1 MIVDLKQG
9 DIKVIMVKDL
19 SRLGRDYIGV
29 GDYIEQIFPLM
40 GVRFIAVNNSFDS
53 MKLNNGT
60 PGIEVAVSNLVNNM
74 YSRDIAKKIRAALE
88 TNWKNGKATCT
99 NVPFG
104 YVWNKKGGQRWE
116 IDPEA
121 AACVKKV
128 FELALSGRNTT
139 QIAYGMNEL
148 NLPTPGL
155 YAKRKNLLMGSNPII
170 APDSEMLWNAAIVWR
185 ILRRY
190 EYTGALVMGRR
201 KKIDVNTTSVRTLPE
216 DKWIIA
222 ENAHAAIVTKDEYY
236 QAQKAIR
243 NVTPIQYKV
252 GDDFALKGKICCGNC
267 NRQLRHE
274 RQYGEMVFY
283 CGYKRSAGKFSKCYG
298 GYYREYSVNAKV
310 ARAIK
315 TVFYALDVVN
325 QGMQK
330 KQSITVRCM
339 DIEDLEK
346 QAEAIRV
353 EQIKLYE
360 SYADGV
366 LLRDA
371 YIEKKKA
378 LSEKLAAL
386 QDSIRT
392 EKEEQECADE
402 LDEEIRAL
410 TKQASEKT
418 YIGGLTKE
426 CVDAFV
432 SMVYLY
438 DDQTMKIEFNCEDVI
453 RRALEKYGVY
463 QTLGFVLSNYFK
475 ETTRALRCL
484 NRAYQISGN
493 FIILET
499 LALTYYQ
506 HSIRDAFI
514 EEGSDKIDPARIHTD
529 AIEKA
534 RDALLRVFSAADE
547 MWLKGTFG
555 RAGLQIF
562 KCFYFMH
569 DNFRIYKHY
578 HDVMKYFDFPDG
590 ETKRD
595 IQLCYLD
602 VAIRKEPVNI
612 DDYDAL
618 TDHDKKFYELAI
630 LLEAPMRLFN
640 VGLDIQAPISEKELL
655 NVLTDGEK
663 RLQELIETQ
672 TDDRLGFDGVHTSF
686 ANLYGNGIMRF
697 QWHAISEVKRHC
709 ESIKNPTGIESFQ
722 IYIDELETYDF
733 KAIENRYKAFF
744 EKYDD
749 IISFEEWC
757 HFYIRHGE
765 YLKTKELYDSVFD
778 ERKYLIEDQ
787 PEYFYRSYI
796 DFTLA
801 HQFDLT
807 PALRC
812 FVEHSDEFKDIF
824 IYMSFEM
831 DLKFATC
838 TFNDPDQMLDD
849 VKILLDEG
857 LYTEADYNEKCLII
871 NMLNCRP
878 VQAEQYAGWAHG
890 MHPLLSSKYERML
903 LVWKGAQVM
912 PNTHWNSMQQWIAS
926 QMFDVYK
933 KEKWLRNPKDIL
945 FESCTSENKA
955 IVVDLWT
962 LYFFVKVQ
970 AQEVMSHFKT
980 IYITYDTVSMA
991 LQEINQVNDD
1001 DIRRVLIHLQRE
1013 GNVKLLSPTLE
1024 QQLTVR
1030 NPSYNFMEVHS
1041 ACLLA
1046 QELNCPAFVG
1056 EFRFEIPEQLRSKV
1070 IRPDNLKEVMDCVM
1084 DKKLL
1089 EAE

>member
-1 MIVDLKQG
+1 MIQLTDNLTISTIRSGKGDCVHICFIGSSGQPHNIIVDSGPTSSAGEFRNLLTSIIRSGETLDALIITHYDDDHIGGILKACDPGFTEIYFNAYAEATETENLSATQNQRLFHSLDRSKIHSSVLAG
-9 DIKVIMVKDL
+9 DEIAIDGARIIVHAPKPEML
-19 SRLGRDYIGV
+19 SRAMAKMEEANAQLASVSDWTCSLDDLMAKPYPSSDTSIANQSSIVFTFEYAGIRNLFC
-29 GDYIEQIFPLM
+29 GD
-40 GVRFIAVNNSFDS
+40 A
-53 MKLNNGT
+53 
-60 PGIEVAVSNLVNNM
+60 
-74 YSRDIAKKIRAALE
+74 
-88 TNWKNGKATCT
+88 W
-99 NVPFG
+99 
-104 YVWNKKGGQRWE
+104 
-116 IDPEA
+116 
-121 AACVKKV
+121 
-128 FELALSGRNTT
+128 
-139 QIAYGMNEL
+139 
-148 NLPTPGL
+148 
-155 YAKRKNLLMGSNPII
+155 
-170 APDSEMLWNAAIVWR
+170 
-185 ILRRY
+185 
-190 EYTGALVMGRR
+190 
-201 KKIDVNTTSVRTLPE
+201 
-216 DKWIIA
+216 A
-222 ENAHAAIVTKDEYY
+222 ENIPGGKYDLVKLPHHGS
-236 QAQKAIR
+236 IR
-243 NVTPIQYKV
+243 NISDALLSRIQA
-252 GDDFALKGKICCGNC
+252 DTFLIC
-267 NRQLRHE
+267 
-274 RQYGEMVFY
+274 
-283 CGYKRSAGKFSKCYG
+283 
-298 GYYREYSVNAKV
+298 
-310 ARAIK
+310 
-315 TVFYALDVVN
+315 
-325 QGMQK
+325 
-330 KQSITVRCM
+330 
-339 DIEDLEK
+339 
-346 QAEAIRV
+346 
-353 EQIKLYE
+353 
-360 SYADGV
+360 ADG
-366 LLRDA
+366 
-371 YIEKKKA
+371 
-378 LSEKLAAL
+378 
-386 QDSIRT
+386 T
-392 EKEEQECADE
+392 
-402 LDEEIRAL
+402 
-410 TKQASEKT
+410 
-418 YIGGLTKE
+418 
-426 CVDAFV
+426 
-432 SMVYLY
+432 
-438 DDQTMKIEFNCEDVI
+438 
-453 RRALEKYGVY
+453 Y

>member
-1 MIVDLKQG
+1 MIQLTDNLTISTIRSGKGDCVHICFIGSSGQPHNIIVDSGPTSSAGEFRNLLTSIIRSGETLDALIITHYDDDHIGGILKACDPGFTEIYFNTYAEATETENLSATQNQRLFHSLDRSKIHSSVLAG
-9 DIKVIMVKDL
+9 DEIAIDGARIIVHAPKPEML
-19 SRLGRDYIGV
+19 SRAMAKMEEANAQLASVSDWTCSLDDLMAKPYPSSDTSIANQSSIVFTFEYAGIRNLFC
-29 GDYIEQIFPLM
+29 GD
-40 GVRFIAVNNSFDS
+40 A
-53 MKLNNGT
+53 
-60 PGIEVAVSNLVNNM
+60 
-74 YSRDIAKKIRAALE
+74 
-88 TNWKNGKATCT
+88 W
-99 NVPFG
+99 
-104 YVWNKKGGQRWE
+104 
-116 IDPEA
+116 
-121 AACVKKV
+121 
-128 FELALSGRNTT
+128 
-139 QIAYGMNEL
+139 
-148 NLPTPGL
+148 
-155 YAKRKNLLMGSNPII
+155 
-170 APDSEMLWNAAIVWR
+170 
-185 ILRRY
+185 
-190 EYTGALVMGRR
+190 
-201 KKIDVNTTSVRTLPE
+201 
-216 DKWIIA
+216 A
-222 ENAHAAIVTKDEYY
+222 ENIPGGKYDLVKLPHHGS
-236 QAQKAIR
+236 IR
-243 NVTPIQYKV
+243 N
-252 GDDFALKGKICCGNC
+252 
-267 NRQLRHE
+267 
-274 RQYGEMVFY
+274 
-283 CGYKRSAGKFSKCYG
+283 
-298 GYYREYSVNAKV
+298 
-310 ARAIK
+310 
-315 TVFYALDVVN
+315 
-325 QGMQK
+325 
-330 KQSITVRCM
+330 
-339 DIEDLEK
+339 
-346 QAEAIRV
+346 
-353 EQIKLYE
+353 
-360 SYADGV
+360 
-366 LLRDA
+366 
-371 YIEKKKA
+371 
-378 LSEKLAAL
+378 
-386 QDSIRT
+386 
-392 EKEEQECADE
+392 
-402 LDEEIRAL
+402 
-410 TKQASEKT
+410 
-418 YIGGLTKE
+418 
-426 CVDAFV
+426 
-432 SMVYLY
+432 
-438 DDQTMKIEFNCEDVI
+438 
-453 RRALEKYGVY
+453 
-463 QTLGFVLSNYFK
+463 
-475 ETTRALRCL
+475 
-484 NRAYQISGN
+484 IS
-493 FIILET
+493 
-499 LALTYYQ
+499 
-506 HSIRDAFI
+506 
-514 EEGSDKIDPARIHTD
+514 
-529 AIEKA
+529 
-534 RDALLRVFSAADE
+534 DALLSRIQADTF
-547 MWLKGTFG
+547 LICADGTSHPNKQTI
-555 RAGLQIF
+555 AKLLQQYGNIS
-562 KCFYFMH
+562 
-569 DNFRIYKHY
+569 IYSNY
-578 HDVMKYFDFPDG
+578 SWWMNGFLMTDDMKY
-590 ETKRD
+590 
-595 IQLCYLD
+595 
-602 VAIRKEPVNI
+602 
-612 DDYDAL
+612 
-618 TDHDKKFYELAI
+618 
-630 LLEAPMRLFN
+630 
-640 VGLDIQAPISEKELL
+640 
-655 NVLTDGEK
+655 
-663 RLQELIETQ
+663 
-672 TDDRLGFDGVHTSF
+672 
-686 ANLYGNGIMRF
+686 
-697 QWHAISEVKRHC
+697 
-709 ESIKNPTGIESFQ
+709 IK
-722 IYIDELETYDF
+722 
-733 KAIENRYKAFF
+733 KAFF

>member
-1 MIVDLKQG
+1 MIQLTDNLTISTIRSGKGDCVHICFIGSSGQPHNIIVD
-9 DIKVIMVKDL
+9 
-19 SRLGRDYIGV
+19 
-29 GDYIEQIFPLM
+29 
-40 GVRFIAVNNSFDS
+40 
-53 MKLNNGT
+53 
-60 PGIEVAVSNLVNNM
+60 
-74 YSRDIAKKIRAALE
+74 
-88 TNWKNGKATCT
+88 
-99 NVPFG
+99 
-104 YVWNKKGGQRWE
+104 
-116 IDPEA
+116 
-121 AACVKKV
+121 
-128 FELALSGRNTT
+128 SG
-139 QIAYGMNEL
+139 
-148 NLPTPGL
+148 PTSSAGEF
-155 YAKRKNLLMGSNPII
+155 RNLLTSII
-170 APDSEMLWNAAIVWR
+170 RSGETLDALIITHYDDDHIGGILKACDPGFTEIYFNA
-185 ILRRY
+185 Y
-190 EYTGALVMGRR
+190 
-201 KKIDVNTTSVRTLPE
+201 
-216 DKWIIA
+216 
-222 ENAHAAIVTKDEYY
+222 
-236 QAQKAIR
+236 
-243 NVTPIQYKV
+243 
-252 GDDFALKGKICCGNC
+252 
-267 NRQLRHE
+267 
-274 RQYGEMVFY
+274 
-283 CGYKRSAGKFSKCYG
+283 
-298 GYYREYSVNAKV
+298 
-310 ARAIK
+310 
-315 TVFYALDVVN
+315 
-325 QGMQK
+325 
-330 KQSITVRCM
+330 
-339 DIEDLEK
+339 
-346 QAEAIRV
+346 AEATETENLSATQNQRLFHSLDRSKIHSSV
-353 EQIKLYE
+353 LAGDEI
-360 SYADGV
+360 AIDG
-366 LLRDA
+366 
-371 YIEKKKA
+371 
-378 LSEKLAAL
+378 
-386 QDSIRT
+386 
-392 EKEEQECADE
+392 
-402 LDEEIRAL
+402 
-410 TKQASEKT
+410 
-418 YIGGLTKE
+418 
-426 CVDAFV
+426 
-432 SMVYLY
+432 
-438 DDQTMKIEFNCEDVI
+438 
-453 RRALEKYGVY
+453 
-463 QTLGFVLSNYFK
+463 
-475 ETTRALRCL
+475 
-484 NRAYQISGN
+484 
-493 FIILET
+493 
-499 LALTYYQ
+499 
-506 HSIRDAFI
+506 
-514 EEGSDKIDPARIHTD
+514 ARI
-529 AIEKA
+529 I
-534 RDALLRVFSAADE
+534 
-547 MWLKGTFG
+547 
-555 RAGLQIF
+555 
-562 KCFYFMH
+562 
-569 DNFRIYKHY
+569 
-578 HDVMKYFDFPDG
+578 
-590 ETKRD
+590 
-595 IQLCYLD
+595 
-602 VAIRKEPVNI
+602 
-612 DDYDAL
+612 
-618 TDHDKKFYELAI
+618 
-630 LLEAPMRLFN
+630 
-640 VGLDIQAPISEKELL
+640 
-655 NVLTDGEK
+655 
-663 RLQELIETQ
+663 
-672 TDDRLGFDGVHTSF
+672 VH
-686 ANLYGNGIMRF
+686 GNGIMRF

-812 FVEHSDEFKDIF
+812 FVEHSDEFKDVF